1 MKLSPALFAPL
12 ALGFVFK
19 PITDVITND
28 NQDSYRDGRLQPN
41 EFIPITRGK
50 RDLIGFNRQRNNIY
64 AYERSRN
71 SQMSMWQSFSHDLR
85 SKKIQ
90 LISGDDI
97 KTLMQTVV
105 EDEKRTVQN
114 LKEQAILNRIG
125 YLKQKCV
132 CWLIC
137 RGKYWPTDGHR
148 SLNRLSWTLHKMI
161 KVK

>member
-71 SQMSMWQSFSHDLR
+71 SQMSM
-85 SKKIQ
+85 
-90 LISGDDI
+90 
-97 KTLMQTVV
+97 
-105 EDEKRTVQN
+105 
-114 LKEQAILNRIG
+114 
-125 YLKQKCV
+125 
-132 CWLIC
+132 
-137 RGKYWPTDGHR
+137 
-148 SLNRLSWTLHKMI
+148 
-161 KVK
+161 